1 MKILLLEDDR
11 ILAESLQEYLAAE
24 GYEVTIAGLGEEV
37 YEKTFDEAY
46 DLYILDINVPDING
60 FEVLRA
66 LKEAEDE
73 TPAIYIS
80 AMTDVASMTKGFD
93 LGAVD
98 YIKKPFDPE
107 ELLLRIR
114 HRIGQG
120 TSPVTME
127 TGFRFDPQ
135 SGRVDLADGEHFF
148 LGEVQSR
155 ILDLLL
161 QRRGQIVPTG
171 ELMDQLER
179 PSANALRVTIAK
191 LKKRLGIEIENVRGQ
206 GYMIEKV

>member
-1 MKILLLEDDR
+1 MKILLLEDDG
-11 ILAESLQEYLAAE
+11 ILAESLEEYLESE
-24 GYEVTIAGLGEEV
+24 GYRVTTVSRGEEV
-37 YEKTFDEAY
+37 YEKTFEESY
-46 DLYILDINVPDING
+46 DLYVLDINVPDLSG
-60 FEVLRA
+60 FEVLKA

-80 AMTDVASMTKGFD
+80 AMTDVASMTRGFD

-114 HRIGQG
+114 HRIGEG
-120 TSPVTME
+120 DSEVTTE
-127 TGFRFDPQ
+127 GSFRFDPR
-135 SGRVDLADGEHFF
+135 SGRIDLANGEHLF
-148 LGEVQSR
+148 LGEIQSK

-161 QRRGQIVPTG
+161 QRRGQVVPTV
-171 ELMDQLER
+171 ELMDQLDR
-179 PSANALRVTIAK
+179 PSGNALRVTIAK